1 MNAQLFAAAPTK
13 GEQAKH
19 RLLLAALEKI
29 GERGYEGASVREI
42 AEAAGQNVA
51 AIAYYFGNKESLY
64 AEVIEGI
71 IAYLNRTFGGLTEEA
86 KRLFEGGEM
95 TGEKAAEL
103 LKRMLR
109 AFLVEHLERNEIGKL
124 RNVMIREQAS
134 PTAAFGRL
142 YSGGMEPL
150 HEFFSQTLS
159 AASGEDPESHKAII
173 RAHALFGQVLGFTVA
188 RSTILLRLGVP
199 RLEKEHAD
207 LIARVIDEHVDLICA
222 GLAGKGRAACCDA
235 GPAQ

>member
-1 MNAQLFAAAPTK
+1 MNAELFAAAPTK

-29 GERGYEGASVREI
+29 GEKGYDGASVREI

-64 AEVIEGI
+64 GEVIEGI
-71 IAYLNRTFGGLTEEA
+71 IAYLNRTFGGLTQEA
-86 KRLFEGGEM
+86 KRLFEGGGM
-95 TGEKAAEL
+95 TAAQGAEL

-109 AFLVEHLERNEIGKL
+109 AFLTEHLERNEIGKL

-150 HEFFSQTLS
+150 HEFFSRTLS
-159 AASGEDPESHKAII
+159 AASGEDPESHQAII

-188 RSTILLRLGVP
+188 RSTILRRLGVP
-199 RLEKEHAD
+199 KLEKEHSD
-207 LIARVIDEHVDLICA
+207 LIARVIDEHVDFICG
-222 GLAGKGRAACCDA
+222 GLCGKGGASCGGA
-235 GPAQ
+235 GPSQ